1 MTKLL
6 TSASEITKKID
17 TVAKSGKTF
26 QNAVQLAAVSI
37 IAHMAQHR
45 DKTLLASLYDA
56 MPNGSRRK
64 TMVDWVNAN
73 VVAVECSYSNGGLT
87 VELADV
93 KSPEWQTF
101 TAEIDAVVEKMQDEP
116 WHSYAKEKGE
126 QDKLSME
133 AIVQYLN
140 RKANAKDADEALK
153 AKLAK
158 VAEFAESLAG

>member
-6 TSASEITKKID
+6 TSASEITKKIN
-17 TVAKSGKTF
+17 TVAKSGQTF

-37 IAHMAQHR
+37 VAHMAQHR
-45 DKTLLASLYDA
+45 DKTLLSSLYDA

-73 VVAVECSYSNGGLT
+73 VVAVECSYGKEGLT

-93 KSPEWQTF
+93 KSPEWQAF

-116 WHSYAKEKGE
+116 WHGYAKEKGE
-126 QDKLSME
+126 QDKLSMD
-133 AIVQYLN
+133 AIIQYLN
-140 RKANAKDADEALK
+140 RKDEALK
-153 AKLAK
+153 AKLVK